1 MLRAMRNQ
9 TVFVN
14 RVWNAPVMRS
24 FHASVV
30 SLAEGKAP
38 KAPAVKDEVNECNKS
53 ISEFLLQQ

>member
-1 MLRAMRNQ
+1 MRNQ